1 MSDLSHKY
9 ADMVHSPFLSGEGA
23 KNVLVAELDI
33 ATENL
38 ADEARWDFFK
48 LPSDAIVTDAYL
60 YTTELDSATTL
71 TLNIETEDEDG
82 GGTTELLSADT
93 VGQSGG
99 WVAADSNLPI
109 LTDSKDYFV
118 FVTVEAAPGTAVAGT
133 AKLVIEYF
141 RARV

>member
-1 MSDLSHKY
+1 MSDLSHQY
-9 ADMVHSPFLSGEGA
+9 ADQVRSPFLSGHGA

-38 ADEARWDFFK
+38 EDESRWDFFK
-48 LPSDAIVTDAYL
+48 LPADAVVTAAYL
-60 YTTELDSATTL
+60 YTDELDSDSTL

-82 GGTTELLSADT
+82 NGTAELLSADA

-99 WVAADSNLPI
+99 WVEADSNLPV
-109 LTDSKDYFV
+109 LTDSEDYFV

-133 AKLVIEYF
+133 ARLVIEYF
-141 RARV
+141 RTRV